1 MAFRCP
7 ACNKPLYNRR
17 RSTCQSCGAVL
28 PKHLLL
34 DATQRERLAELRK
47 QEEKN
52 HREFMERDFPGTG
65 GLGGFDLPGS
75 F

>member
-7 ACNKPLYNRR
+7 SCNQLLYNRR
-17 RSTCQSCGAVL
+17 RATCASCGAAL

-34 DATQRERLAELRK
+34 DAAQKERLAEVRK

-52 HREFMERDFPGTG
+52 HREFMEQVFPGG
-65 GLGGFDLPGS
+65 GGGFDLPTS